1 MVVAHPQGDERE
13 EVEEGVEVRQP
24 HRLDELAVVGEGVEA
39 QRELKERLLDDRV
52 VVVVVEGVRMVR
64 VVRVVRVVW
73 TVWTV
78 WAVER

>member
-52 VVVVVEGVRMVR
+52 VVVEGVRMVR
-64 VVRVVRVVW
+64 VVRMVRMVW

>member
-39 QRELKERLLDDRV
+39 QRELKERLLDDRG
-52 VVVVVEGVRMVR
+52 VVVEGVRMVR
-64 VVRVVRVVW
+64 VVRMVRMVW